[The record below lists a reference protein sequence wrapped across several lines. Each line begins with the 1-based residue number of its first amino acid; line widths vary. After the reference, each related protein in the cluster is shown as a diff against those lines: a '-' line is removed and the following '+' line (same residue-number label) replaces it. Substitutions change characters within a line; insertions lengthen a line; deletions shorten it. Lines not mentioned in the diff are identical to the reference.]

1 MAGMGAAPTGD
12 KKSGQVL
19 VRTLGGKNPSQMRLG
34 RRFRTTISR
43 WQSRGCERHRR
54 AIEKAD
60 RFWFAP
66 WEAKTQARC
75 GRSVSSAS
83 DFRRQVQRLWPEDT
97 ATIQKEMASPA
108 SSFT

>member
-1 MAGMGAAPTGD
+1 MSQLSGEKKRTGFGSHPEGTKTQARRGRDGGTARQFPAG
-12 KKSGQVL
+12 
-19 VRTLGGKNPSQMRLG
+19 
-34 RRFRTTISR
+34 SR
-43 WQSRGCERHRR
+43 GGCERHRR

-75 GRSVSSAS
+75 GRRVSSAS

>member
-1 MAGMGAAPTGD
+1 MSQLSGEKKADRFWFAPWEAKTQARCGRGAGP
-12 KKSGQVL
+12 
-19 VRTLGGKNPSQMRLG
+19 
-34 RRFRTTISR
+34 RTTIPR
-43 WQSRGCERHRR
+43 WQSRGYERHRR

-83 DFRRQVQRLWPEDT
+83 DFRRQVQRRWPEDS
-97 ATIQKEMASPA
+97 ATMQKEM
-108 SSFT
+108 